1 MAGKVYIIGAGPG
14 DYKLLTLKAAEVIK
28 QSDVIVYDRLIDSN
42 VLGFAQDGA
51 EFVYVGKQP
60 QHHQVPQKEINKM
73 LLKYANKGRT
83 VARVKGGDPFLF
95 GRGGEEC
102 EYLHKNG
109 IEFEVVPGITSAI
122 AVPAYAGIPVTHREH
137 ASSLH
142 IITGHHSAE
151 NKISGD
157 GEDKPLCDF
166 ETLAKQEGTLVF
178 LMGVKNI
185 GEICSG
191 LMKFGKE
198 PRTPVAVVEKGTR
211 PGQRVVNGTLA
222 DIAEKCVHY
231 RVKSPAVIV
240 AGKVAEL
247 GESLG
252 WYGRGVLSG
261 NRIVVTRPAEQSDT
275 LVKGLE
281 AHGAHVTEFPV
292 IKITEVQEN
301 ERFHTALNRLDSYS
315 WLIFTSANGVEVF
328 FRRLSQL
335 KTDIRRLHGSKLAV
349 VGSATEK
356 ALNSKGLYPDYIPGK
371 YTSKELLTGLLERI
385 DGRDKILLID
395 SELSRPELTRG
406 FKDNGIDYDE
416 IAVYTAETNNL
427 DGKLDFLVPELE
439 RADIITF
446 ASPSAVK
453 AFVTIL
459 GKERVKELPARIVC
473 IGPVTAGAAAEEG
486 ITVTAVAE
494 QYNSEGII
502 NKIIE
507 LSENRRLNTQQ

>member
-14 DYKLLTLKAAEVIK
+14 DYKLLTLKAAEAIK

-42 VLGFAQDGA
+42 VLGFAGNGA

-60 QHHQVPQKEINKM
+60 QHHQVPQKEINKI
-73 LLKYANKGRT
+73 LVKYAIEGKT

-102 EYLHKNG
+102 EYLLKNG

-122 AVPAYAGIPVTHREH
+122 AVPAYAGIPVTHREY

-151 NKISGD
+151 N
-157 GEDKPLCDF
+157 PLCDF

-178 LMGVKNI
+178 LMGIKNI

-191 LMKFGKE
+191 LMSSGKP
-198 PRTPVAVVEKGTR
+198 PRTPVAVVENGTR
-211 PGQRVVNGTLA
+211 PGQRVVTGILS
-222 DIAEKCVHY
+222 DIMEKCKQY
-231 RVKSPAVIV
+231 GVKSPAAIIV
-240 AGKVAEL
+240 GQVAEL
-247 GESLG
+247 CESLG
-252 WYGRGVLSG
+252 WYGKGVLSG
-261 NRIVVTRPAEQSDT
+261 NRVVVTRPAEQSDT
-275 LVKGLE
+275 LIKGLE
-281 AHGAHVTEFPV
+281 AHGAHVLEFPV
-292 IKITEVQEN
+292 IKITEVQEG
-301 ERFHTALNRLDSYS
+301 EQLHTALDRLDSYS

-328 FRRLSQL
+328 FKQLRQL
-335 KTDIRRLHGSKLAV
+335 KTDIRKLYGIRLAV

-371 YTSKELLTGLLERI
+371 YSTKDLLSGLLEKI

-395 SELSRPELTRG
+395 SELSRPELTEG
-406 FKDNGIDYDE
+406 LKNNGIKYDE
-416 IAVYTAETNNL
+416 VAVYTTEPNNL
-427 DGKLDFLVPELE
+427 EGKLDFLVPELE

-453 AFVTIL
+453 AFVAIL
-459 GKERVKELPARIVC
+459 GKERIKQLPAQMVC
-473 IGPVTAGAAAEEG
+473 IGPVTASTAAEEG
-486 ITVTAVAE
+486 IAVTAVAE

-507 LSENRRLNTQQ
+507 LSENRRFNT